1 MDVYLTCVSHVPLS
15 GPGNIGPGRAEG
27 SFDGRLPN
35 FCIPRASFR
44 SL

>member
-1 MDVYLTCVSHVPLS
+1 MDVYLTSVSRVPLS
-15 GPGNIGPGRAEG
+15 GPCNVEPGRAEG